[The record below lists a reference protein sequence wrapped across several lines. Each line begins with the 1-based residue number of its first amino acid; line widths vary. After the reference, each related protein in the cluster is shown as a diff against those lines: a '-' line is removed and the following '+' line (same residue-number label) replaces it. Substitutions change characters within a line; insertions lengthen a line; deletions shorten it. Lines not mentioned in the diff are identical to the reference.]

1 MNNENKQYI
10 DQLSQEYLKGF
21 GSESAQEAAPP
32 VKIEPGKAP
41 AAVKLAMGGTGA
53 ETSDKPAA
61 GAKAGS
67 GLGTDPVTAA
77 LKPLDSAASSAKLSF
92 LQKLIRI
99 FRRVPPG

>member
-10 DQLSQEYLKGF
+10 DQLSQEYLRGF

-32 VKIEPGKAP
+32 GKIEPGKAP

-53 ETSDKPAA
+53 ETGDKPTA
-61 GAKAGS
+61 GAKAAI
-67 GLGTDPVTAA
+67 GLGTDPVTSA
-77 LKPLDSAASSAKLSF
+77 LKPLDSAKLSL